1 MSGGEGGIR
10 TLGTGISQYNGLAN
24 ESFSPPLTRFQ
35 GLTFGPVASKQD
47 SVPLIRQLLCSTLCS
62 IIKLLCLLRH
72 LGDGGP
78 NQRIEISCLF
88 QHSHVVSKIT
98 SLYPLALFYGCT
110 FLWILPW
117 WAARMLFS
125 KRPSIQESQTLTV
138 DATGAHWS
146 WDSGS
151 YVLAWKNFIRWHEG
165 KNGFVL
171 YTSPATLNIVP
182 KRLKGRVVI
191 CSYKDHVRLLFSR
204 AFLVGL
210 HRQVYS
216 GLGSRHCHGIS
227 YAQNPSMSVI
237 AWFRQLSKR
246 ERVFRRSPII
256 FAVI

>member
-1 MSGGEGGIR
+1 MNANYQRSRLLWLFAWAALMYGVGGFLVR
-10 TLGTGISQYNGLAN
+10 S
-24 ESFSPPLTRFQ
+24 
-35 GLTFGPVASKQD
+35 
-47 SVPLIRQLLCSTLCS
+47 
-62 IIKLLCLLRH
+62 
-72 LGDGGP
+72 
-78 NQRIEISCLF
+78 LF
-88 QHSHVVSKIT
+88 QNSHVVSKIT

-210 HRQVYS
+210 HRQ
-216 GLGSRHCHGIS
+216 
-227 YAQNPSMSVI
+227 NPSMSVI

>member
-1 MSGGEGGIR
+1 M
-10 TLGTGISQYNGLAN
+10 
-24 ESFSPPLTRFQ
+24 
-35 GLTFGPVASKQD
+35 ASKQD

-151 YVLAWKNFIRWHEG
+151 YILAWKNFIRWHEG

-216 GLGSRHCHGIS
+216 GLGSRHCHGIN
-227 YAQNPSMSVI
+227 YTYN
-237 AWFRQLSKR
+237 R
-246 ERVFRRSPII
+246 EKAHKYRHDFPGARRSISRMISSSQESDPGG
-256 FAVI
+256 FASFASIPRRSNRTDSNRRRVPGMWHVPQRRTAQ